1 MSEKS
6 SIKSL
11 CERFSLTQSDFSRR
25 FEIPYRTVQDWYSG
39 RRVPPEYVITM
50 IEKICS
56 FEQLRKGCENMKNY
70 IELTVIQTYDFKG
83 DIWNTTETFEEIVDI
98 GYNEENA
105 QEKALDALRYACCKD
120 FTNPVYCSKGTVV
133 EYFKTEGMKLENGYD
148 EEEIAEFL
156 KCDYIV
162 VLEYEGNEYAL
173 RNDFINYTEGG
184 KFVSD
189 EVRQFDRWEDV
200 KPHAN

>member
-11 CERFSLTQSDFSRR
+11 CERFSLTQSDFSKR

-56 FEQLRKGCENMKNY
+56 LEQLRKGCENMKNY
-70 IELTVIQTYDFKG
+70 IELTVVQTYDFKG

-98 GYNEENA
+98 GYDEENA

-133 EYFKTEGMKLENGYD
+133 EYFKTEGVKLENGYD
-148 EEEIAEFL
+148 EEEIAELL

-189 EVRQFDRWEDV
+189 EVRQFDRWKDV

>member
-11 CERFSLTQSDFSRR
+11 CERCSLTQSDFSRR

-70 IELTVIQTYDFKG
+70 IELTVVQTYDFKG

-98 GYNEENA
+98 GYDEENA
-105 QEKALDALRYACCKD
+105 QEKALDALRYACCDD
-120 FTNPVYCSKGTVV
+120 FGRPSSCRKGTVA
-133 EYFKTEGMKLENGYD
+133 EFFKTCGVKLDDEYD
-148 EEEIAEFL
+148 EDEIAEFL
-156 KCDYIV
+156 ECDYV
-162 VLEYEGNEYAL
+162 VTFEFKGDKYALKNDYNEY
-173 RNDFINYTEGG
+173 TVGG
-184 KFVSD
+184 KFISD
-189 EVRQFDRWEDV
+189 EVRKFDRWEDV
-200 KPHAN
+200 KPRAN